1 MPRTKFFLHLFIAF
15 LSLLCSVPAFACA
28 ICAPSAD
35 QNTLIFLLLNA
46 DAALLAKPAPV
57 GNDFTPVQAVKGT
70 LPKEGIQV
78 ADRLHTAAGSE
89 AAGSVLLLFNAGTN
103 AWTNAG
109 AMPVSRADWLRQL
122 ASMRPASAL
131 APTDA
136 SWAERLALFAPDLEH
151 SLPLA
156 AQTAYDEIAVAP
168 YAMMR
173 TLKPLLDARKLSAW
187 LQSPDLAARRSL
199 YHLLLGFAG
208 DQATASGLEKRILSE
223 EASLSKADLSSM
235 LAATIE
241 LRGNAGVEWVEQHY
255 LQVPART
262 DLEVQAAL
270 LAMSVHGNDGVK
282 VSRNRIIQAYRG
294 FISNNPARAGFVASD
309 LGNWGHWEFV
319 ADYMALL
326 KTGEKQAFA
335 SRYAIVLYL
344 MRSPSAEARN
354 ALERLRAEGFL

>member
-1 MPRTKFFLHLFIAF
+1 MHRTPFFLHLFVT
-15 LSLLCSVPAFACA
+15 LLGLLVSSASYACS
-28 ICAPSAD
+28 ICAPSAS

-57 GNDFTPVQAVKGT
+57 GSEFTPLQAVRGA
-70 LPKEGIQV
+70 LPKGNITLAESLATATGAQA
-78 ADRLHTAAGSE
+78 AD
-89 AAGSVLLLFNAGTN
+89 SVLLLFNAGAN
-103 AWTNAG
+103 SWTHAG
-109 AMPVSRADWLRQL
+109 AMPVARLDWLRQL
-122 ASMRPASAL
+122 ASMRPAAAL

-136 SWAERLALFAPDLEH
+136 GWAERIALFAPDLEH
-151 SLPLA
+151 PLPLV
-156 AQTAYDEIAVAP
+156 AQSAYDEIAVAP

-173 TLKPLLDARKLSAW
+173 TLKPLLDARKLRAW
-187 LQSPDLAARRSL
+187 LQDPDLAARRSL

-208 DQATASGLEKRILSE
+208 DLATASALEMQMLRE
-223 EASLSKADLSSM
+223 GASLSKADLSSM

-255 LQVPART
+255 LHAPART

-270 LAMSVHGNDGVK
+270 LAMSVHGNDGVT
-282 VSRNRIIQAYRG
+282 VPRQRIVQAYRG
-294 FISNNPARAGFVASD
+294 FIKNNPTRAGFVASD
-309 LGNWGHWEFV
+309 LGNWGQWEFV

-326 KTGEKQAFA
+326 KAGEKQAFA

-354 ALERLRAEGFL
+354 ALERLRAEGFI